1 MGCDSYAV
9 ETTCKLNV
17 HKMLRRCPGRLLN
30 GRLLNNLRPLSN
42 VQLKCTAVF
51 SKVQE
56 LVYTLQTNK
65 KGYLDSTIFE
75 QKGQY

>member
-42 VQLKCTAVF
+42 VQLNVRPHFQSSGNDFWYIHYRPIKRA
-51 SKVQE
+51 
-56 LVYTLQTNK
+56 
-65 KGYLDSTIFE
+65 I
-75 QKGQY
+75 